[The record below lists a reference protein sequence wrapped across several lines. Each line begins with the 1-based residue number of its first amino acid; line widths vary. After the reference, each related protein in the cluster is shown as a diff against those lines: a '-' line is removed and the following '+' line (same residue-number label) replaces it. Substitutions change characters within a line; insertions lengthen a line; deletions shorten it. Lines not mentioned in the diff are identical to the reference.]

1 LELAPDPPPAEV
13 LAFAAMFRV
22 LEKLDA
28 QAEWPQ
34 AELRPG
40 KGVILILIA

>member
-13 LAFAAMFRV
+13 LAFAAVFRV
-22 LEKLDA
+22 LEK
-28 QAEWPQ
+28 
-34 AELRPG
+34 LRPG